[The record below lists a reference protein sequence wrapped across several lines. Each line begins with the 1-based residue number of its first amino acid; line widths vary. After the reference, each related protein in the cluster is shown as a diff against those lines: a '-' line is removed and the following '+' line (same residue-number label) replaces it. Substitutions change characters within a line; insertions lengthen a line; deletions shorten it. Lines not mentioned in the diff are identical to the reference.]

1 MVKYMRQPNIETAK
15 VTVWKDLQQGME
27 VNLPFV
33 VERKDMEVFAK
44 LSGDFSPIHMDDEY
58 AKSTKFK
65 GRVVHGMLLASFL
78 SRMVGMY
85 IPGKH
90 ALYTSQSLEFPH
102 PCFIDDEITVSSVVI
117 DKSQSTKIIK
127 IESKITNKKNE
138 ILLNGVGRIIVRD
151 D

>member
-1 MVKYMRQPNIETAK
+1 MTENFSELTFEQIKINQSKEFQIKITES
-15 VTVWKDLQQGME
+15 L
-27 VNLPFV
+27 VN
-33 VERKDMEVFAK
+33 EFAK
-44 LSGDFSPIHMDDEY
+44 LSGDFSPIHMNDEY
-58 AKSTKFK
+58 AKSTKFQ

-102 PCFIDDEITVSSVVI
+102 PCFLDDEITVSSVVI
-117 DKSQSTKIIK
+117 DKSESTKIIK